1 MLSVVIPTITGRED
15 SLARAHDAYFL
26 TGPVEM
32 ECIVVENFPNWPA
45 ACNEG
50 FRQAS
55 GDRIHFTSD
64 DLEPLPGWC
73 EEALPW
79 LDEHDELPAP
89 KVLNHSPDG
98 EWDNAVDGPDGAIP
112 HFTRIPLMTRSQYER
127 IGPWPEIPYASDV
140 WLSERARTLGIETR
154 MFHSYAF
161 VHHWSQVGRIDG
173 KENLAYSDHVMNRL
187 RAEGL
192 RYLASPSA
200 PLGGN
205 T

>member
-1 MLSVVIPTITGRED
+1 MLSVVIPTITGREE
-15 SLARAHDAYFL
+15 SLERAWVAYL
-26 TGPVEM
+26 ETGPEDM
-32 ECIVVENFPNWPA
+32 EAVIVENFPNWPA

-50 FRQAS
+50 FRQAR
-55 GDRIHFTSD
+55 GDRLHFTAD
-64 DLEPLPGWC
+64 DLEPLPGWWQ
-73 EEALPW
+73 EALPW

-89 KVLNHSPDG
+89 KVFNFSADG
-98 EWDNAVDGPDGAIP
+98 LWDNRVDGPDGGIP

-173 KENLAYSDHVMNRL
+173 QENLALSERVLNQL

-192 RYLASPSA
+192 QRLEAA
-200 PLGGN
+200 HE
-205 T
+205 

>member
-1 MLSVVIPTITGRED
+1 MLSVVIPTITGREE
-15 SLARAHDAYFL
+15 SLERAWVAYL
-26 TGPVEM
+26 ETGPEDM
-32 ECIVVENFPNWPA
+32 EAVIVENFPNWPA

-50 FRQAS
+50 FRQAR
-55 GDRIHFTSD
+55 GDRLHFTAD
-64 DLEPLPGWC
+64 DLEPLPGWWQ
-73 EEALPW
+73 EALPW

-89 KVLNHSPDG
+89 KVFDHSPDG
-98 EWDNAVDGPDGAIP
+98 PWNNAIDGADRAIP

-173 KENLAYSDHVMNRL
+173 KANLAYSDHVLNRL

-192 RYLASPSA
+192 QYLPSPSS
-200 PLGGN
+200 PPGV
-205 T
+205 TT